1 MILEYKVHRV
11 APEGVTVTPPWIV
24 NGGFEVD
31 PVTKTKIGFSPS
43 AANRSWK
50 IPDDVVVIAD
60 ATALKARAASI
71 NDTYPYLNDDG
82 STMTNTE
89 RDQYVDDIITNN
101 DIA

>member
-11 APEGVTVTPPWIV
+11 AQEGVTVTPTWSV

-43 AANRSWK
+43 ATNRSWK

-60 ATALKARAASI
+60 ATALKARASAI
-71 NDTYPYLNDDG
+71 NDTYPYLKDDG
-82 STMTNTE
+82 TIMLTAE
-89 RDQYVDDIITNN
+89 RDQYVDNIITNN
-101 DIA
+101 DLT